1 MHFLKYLV
9 FSLFVCGVIA
19 SAPDHLKAHSSFTSF
34 TRIDWNNQ
42 DKSIELVMQMHAHEL
57 EAYLS
62 EEAGERL
69 SFLVES
75 DLPTLEATAGQAI
88 TKNITLKLD
97 EKEVIPAF
105 LGLELQGQTV
115 FLYMESD
122 WEQTPRKLSFLNK
135 LFFNVQPGQI
145 NSMMAV
151 VNGQRQAGE
160 ATPGDD
166 AIELVF

>member
-1 MHFLKYLV
+1 MYFLKH
-9 FSLFVCGVIA
+9 FIASLLLLSVIA
-19 SAPDHLKAHSSFTSF
+19 LMPYHANAHSSFTSF

-69 SFLVES
+69 SFLVEA
-75 DLPTLEATAGQAI
+75 DLPTLEAKAGPAI
-88 TKNITLKLD
+88 AKHITLELD
-97 EKEVIPAF
+97 EQEVMPTF

-115 FLYMESD
+115 FIYMESN
-122 WEQTPRKLSFLNK
+122 WEKAPKKLSFLNK

-151 VNGQRQAGE
+151 VNGHRQAGE
-160 ATPGDD
+160 VTPGDG
-166 AIELVF
+166 AIELTF